1 MRQVIADLF
10 ISLDGFASGK
20 GEAPYF
26 GYFGPELWTWV
37 RENLD
42 QPQSLIMGRATYA
55 ALAEFS
61 ASATDEVSLKMKS
74 LPKLVFS
81 SKLQEPLEWANT
93 HVLRGNLA
101 DEINR
106 LKQQGEE
113 PLRCIGSISLVKSM
127 MELRLVDRLRLMV
140 FPVILGNAG
149 REPVF
154 AEYARTKLELASS
167 RTLDSRIMLLEYG
180 PRVS

>member
-1 MRQVIADLF
+1 MRQLIADLF
-10 ISLDGFASGK
+10 ISLDGLASGK
-20 GEAPYF
+20 SEAPYF
-26 GYFGPELWTWV
+26 GYFGPELGAWV

-42 QPQSLIMGRATYA
+42 QPQSLIMGRGTYT

-61 ASATDEVSLKMKS
+61 ASANDEVSLKMKS

-81 SKLQEPLEWANT
+81 STLHEPLTWANT
-93 HVLRGNLA
+93 QVLRGNLA
-101 DEINR
+101 AEIDR
-106 LKQQGEE
+106 LKQHGED

-127 MELRLVDRLRLMV
+127 MELRLLDRLRLMV

-154 AEYARTKLELASS
+154 ADYARTKLELASS
-167 RTLDSRIMLLEYG
+167 RTLDSRIVLLEYSL
-180 PRVS
+180 RAS

>member
-1 MRQVIADLF
+1 MRQLIADSF
-10 ISLDGFASGK
+10 VSLDGFASGK
-20 GEAPYF
+20 NEPPYF
-26 GYFGPELWTWV
+26 GYFGPELWNWI

-42 QPQSLIMGRATYA
+42 QPQSLIMGRTTYT
-55 ALAEFS
+55 ALSEFS
-61 ASATDEVSLKMKS
+61 ANATDEVSLKMKS

-81 SKLQEPLEWANT
+81 SKLQEPLEWVNT
-93 HVLRGNLA
+93 RVLRGNLA

-106 LKQQGEE
+106 LKQHGEE

-127 MELRLVDRLRLMV
+127 IELRLVDRLRLMV

-154 AEYARTKLELASS
+154 AEYARTKLELVSS
-167 RTLDSRIMLLEYG
+167 RTLDSRITLLEYF
-180 PRVS
+180 PTVS

>member
-20 GEAPYF
+20 SETPYF
-26 GYFGPELWTWV
+26 GYFGPDLWTWV

-42 QPQSLIMGRATYA
+42 RPQSLVMGRVTYA
-55 ALAEFS
+55 ALAAFS
-61 ASATDEVSLKMKS
+61 ASATDEVSLKMNAI
-74 LPKLVFS
+74 PKQVFS

-93 HVLRGNLA
+93 RVLRGNLA
-101 DEINR
+101 DEISR
-106 LKQQGEE
+106 LKQHGEE

-127 MELRLVDRLRLMV
+127 IEVGLVDRLRLMV
-140 FPVILGNAG
+140 FPVVLGSAG

-154 AEYARTKLELASS
+154 AEYARTKLELVSS
-167 RTLDSRIMLLEYG
+167 RALDSRIMLLEYG
-180 PRVS
+180 PSSN